1 MISPDL
7 AYVAVIVRDVE
18 AVAGTLSRDLGLSR
32 TYQDVGGTDRRAPV
46 LLIGKTPIVLFE
58 PGDPFLGG
66 YERTGVHHLGLAVAD
81 PLEAA
86 KEVHEA
92 GVPSVDST
100 PQPGLGG
107 AGRILL
113 DPWATAGVMTYL
125 TEPLELGKAANELPD
140 GFPNGFIK
148 GIDHLGAASADT
160 GGALEV
166 FSHRLGFQLESSQTD
181 LEVRT
186 TIESFTSDKYGVV
199 YHARPPELV
208 AGLRVTFVT
217 IGDCELEFLENF
229 NPEQVGAVTRG
240 QVGDTRQDQGAIS
253 RFIASRGPGL
263 HHLALRVTDIEAT
276 LSALGRSGHELID
289 TAARPGSRRAK
300 IGFIHPGSLGGL
312 LVHLVQREEI

>member
-1 MISPDL
+1 MISSDL

-18 AVAGTLSRDLGLSR
+18 AVAGTLSRDLNLSR
-32 TYQDVGGTDRRAPV
+32 TYQAVGGTDRTAPV
-46 LLIGKTPIVLFE
+46 LLIGKTPLVLFE
-58 PGDPFLGG
+58 PGDPFVGG

-86 KEVHEA
+86 KEVQGA
-92 GVPSVDST
+92 GVASVDNT

-113 DPWATAGVMTYL
+113 HPGATAGVMTYL
-125 TEPLELGKAANELPD
+125 TEPLELGSGTNE
-140 GFPNGFIK
+140 FPNGLIE

-160 GGALEV
+160 GGALDA
-166 FSHRLGFQLESSQTD
+166 FSRRLGFQLESSQTD

-229 NPEQVGAVTRG
+229 NPEQVGTVTRS
-240 QVGDTRQDQGAIS
+240 QAGDTRQDQGAIS
-253 RFIASRGPGL
+253 RFIESRGPGL
-263 HHLALRVTDIEAT
+263 HHLALRVTDIEET
-276 LSALGRSGHELID
+276 LSTLKQSGHELID
-289 TAARPGSRRAK
+289 TVARPGSRRAK
-300 IGFIHPGSLGGL
+300 IGFIHPASLGGL
-312 LVHLVQREEI
+312 LVHLVQREEVHDS